1 MLVLVP
7 ITFSVVV
14 IIIIRYNLI
23 SSNNGISSLSSST
36 EISPNESGK
45 VGDNNG
51 GNFPILLYCEIILS
65 KFHVVVLPL
74 LEV

>member
-1 MLVLVP
+1 M
-7 ITFSVVV
+7 
-14 IIIIRYNLI
+14 NQA
-23 SSNNGISSLSSST
+23 
-36 EISPNESGK
+36 K